1 MSHIDQTFTDV
12 KNGIRSKERV
22 KNLAEVFTNER
33 EVKAM
38 LDLVGDTAYAVETTF
53 LEPACGNGNF
63 LVEILARKAE
73 TIRRRFEAD
82 RDGRRVQI
90 DLMRSIATISAID
103 ISPGNVAEARARMLI
118 LTGEL
123 YRKILGQDVPEGFLL
138 VCASILGRKIVVGDF
153 INRVGTLHD
162 IRISDDLKISCTP
175 HRLAD
180 LLPPPEAAVKRKK
193 KQVRH

>member
-1 MSHIDQTFTDV
+1 MPHIDATFADV
-12 KNGIRSKERV
+12 KNGTRSKERV
-22 KNLAEVFTNER
+22 KNLAEVFTRER

-63 LVEILARKAE
+63 LVEILARKSE

-82 RDGRRVQI
+82 VNGRRVQL

-180 LLPPPEAAVKRKK
+180 LLPPPEAAVKQKRKK
-193 KQVRH
+193 VRH

>member
-63 LVEILARKAE
+63 LVEILARKSE

-82 RDGRRVQI
+82 GNGRRVQL

-103 ISPGNVAEARARMLI
+103 ISPGNVAEARSRMLI

-123 YRKILGQDVPEGFLL
+123 YRKILGHDVPEGFLL

-180 LLPPPEAAVKRKK
+180 LLPPQAAAVKPSKK
-193 KQVRH
+193 RVRH